1 MKFSNKK
8 NKNIQIFFVILFLII
23 VITGFF
29 LYNNYFIVGIQ
40 KKMIQFEIGNKIAF
54 NVDTDAIYL
63 GRTYPG
69 GGARR
74 NVFIINSYDF
84 PVIVS
89 VKIKGNISTMTS
101 ISEND
106 FIVKPGENKTLTY
119 YAQSKT
125 DMPLGI
131 YNGETTIIFR
141 RVLFS

>member
-1 MKFSNKK
+1 MARKK
-8 NKNIQIFFVILFLII
+8 KYTNMQILFVILFLII

-29 LYNNYFIVGIQ
+29 LYNNFFIVGVQ
-40 KKMIQFEIGNKIAF
+40 KKMIQFEIGDKIAF

-84 PVIVS
+84 PLIVS
-89 VKIKGNISTMTS
+89 VKIKGNISTMMT

-119 YAQSKT
+119 YAQTK
-125 DMPLGI
+125 DGMPLGI
-131 YNGETTIIFR
+131 YKGETIIIFR